1 MKKNDFLLSAPRAVR
16 LMLMVLMCLPMWG
29 GSVLMAQ
36 TSEPYAVFDEASGV
50 LTFKYDNKKPGGA
63 YSLNN
68 QESTTPWKDVKGKIK
83 KVVFNSS
90 FANARPTKCTS
101 WFSYCSNLTG
111 IEGLEYL
118 NTSEVTNMSGM
129 FIRCYKLTTLDLS
142 TFNTSKVTDMS
153 YMFHECLNLT
163 TLDVSKFNT
172 SKVTRMDGMFQLCQS
187 LSSLDVSNFNTANVE
202 NMNCMFSECSNLIAL
217 DVSGFNTAKV
227 KDMGAMFNSC
237 RYVSTLDVSK
247 FNTAKVENM
256 ADMFANMQSVTK
268 LDVSNFN
275 TANVI
280 NMGRMFRACEAITS
294 LDVSGFNTSKV
305 TIMFEMFCG
314 SSRLTALDCSNFD
327 TGNVTNMESMFSYCS
342 ALTTLDLSSFDNK
355 NVETMGNMFS
365 YCKNLTSLNLTDF
378 NTSNVTN
385 MEQMFFQ
392 CNKLASLDLSCFNTA
407 NVKNMARMFLAC
419 SELVSLDLSNFNTA
433 NVRDMTAMF
442 FGCSKLVSLDISSF
456 NTMNLTNMSNMF
468 KGCSSIVS
476 LDLSS
481 FNTLKVNNME
491 KLFFECSK
499 LATIYASDKFVT
511 TSVTND
517 SQMFTS
523 CTSLKGAIPFYHG
536 QNSSAYANFDGYFT
550 PAMFAVLDKTNKVI
564 TFKRNKEKPAGAYS
578 VNDCLTFPKWLP
590 ERDNIK
596 KVVFDESFAAASPR
610 RCHGW
615 FSTCQNLTEIEG
627 LDRLNTTEVTDM
639 SYMFQGCKGF
649 TTLDL
654 SGFNTT
660 KVETMDNMFNG
671 CSNLA
676 TIYAEDTFV
685 TTAVT
690 DGADMFL
697 DCTSLKGAIAYDA
710 SKTDHRYAN
719 YINGYF
725 KSKNPSGISGM
736 TFSGNEKTECFDLLG
751 RRTGKLQKGINIVRR
766 GNKTVKVLDN
776 VK

>member
-1 MKKNDFLLSAPRAVR
+1 
-16 LMLMVLMCLPMWG
+16 
-29 GSVLMAQ
+29 
-36 TSEPYAVFDEASGV
+36 
-50 LTFKYDNKKPGGA
+50 
-63 YSLNN
+63 
-68 QESTTPWKDVKGKIK
+68 
-83 KVVFNSS
+83 
-90 FANARPTKCTS
+90 
-101 WFSYCSNLTG
+101 
-111 IEGLEYL
+111 
-118 NTSEVTNMSGM
+118 
-129 FIRCYKLTTLDLS
+129 
-142 TFNTSKVTDMS
+142 
-153 YMFHECLNLT
+153 
-163 TLDVSKFNT
+163 
-172 SKVTRMDGMFQLCQS
+172 
-187 LSSLDVSNFNTANVE
+187 
-202 NMNCMFSECSNLIAL
+202 
-217 DVSGFNTAKV
+217 
-227 KDMGAMFNSC
+227 
-237 RYVSTLDVSK
+237 
-247 FNTAKVENM
+247 
-256 ADMFANMQSVTK
+256 
-268 LDVSNFN
+268 
-275 TANVI
+275 
-280 NMGRMFRACEAITS
+280 
-294 LDVSGFNTSKV
+294 
-305 TIMFEMFCG
+305 
-314 SSRLTALDCSNFD
+314 
-327 TGNVTNMESMFSYCS
+327 
-342 ALTTLDLSSFDNK
+342 
-355 NVETMGNMFS
+355 
-365 YCKNLTSLNLTDF
+365 
-378 NTSNVTN
+378 
-385 MEQMFFQ
+385 
-392 CNKLASLDLSCFNTA
+392 
-407 NVKNMARMFLAC
+407 
-419 SELVSLDLSNFNTA
+419 
-433 NVRDMTAMF
+433 
-442 FGCSKLVSLDISSF
+442 
-456 NTMNLTNMSNMF
+456 
-468 KGCSSIVS
+468 
-476 LDLSS
+476 
-481 FNTLKVNNME
+481 ME
-491 KLFFECSK
+491 KLFFECLK

-517 SQMFTS
+517 SEMFVN

-536 QNSSAYANFDGYFT
+536 ENSSAYANFDGYFT

-578 VNDCLTFPKWLP
+578 VNDCLTFPKWLS

-654 SGFNTT
+654 SGFNTA

-736 TFSGNEKTECFDLLG
+736 TVSGNEKTECFDLLG
-751 RRTGKLQKGINIVRR
+751 RRSGKLQKGINIVRR